1 MKKMLDM
8 YQMLNDEQKNK
19 IFTAEER
26 KVIEAQ
32 IFYERMFSD
41 PAFYKAVE
49 MEVCKMFYEEV
60 NA

>member
-1 MKKMLDM
+1 MKQMLEM
-8 YQMLNDEQKNK
+8 YQMLNDEQKNE

-41 PAFYKAVE
+41 PSFYKAVE
-49 MEVCKMFYEEV
+49 MEVCEMFYENLE
-60 NA
+60 A